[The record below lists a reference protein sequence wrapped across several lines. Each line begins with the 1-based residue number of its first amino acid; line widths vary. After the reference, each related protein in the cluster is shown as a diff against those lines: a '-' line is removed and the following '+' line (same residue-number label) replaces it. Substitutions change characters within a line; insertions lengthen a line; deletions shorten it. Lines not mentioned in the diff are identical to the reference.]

1 MGACCS
7 NLEEEQHISFNEEK
21 PSSDDLHAIE
31 TFERHRTPSLV
42 RIPPV
47 ASWPTHSHFAS
58 SMVDTSC
65 RSSMKTEEDFMDGA
79 SERKLSNAS
88 GSSSN
93 STRVDE
99 YCHYGIRSTLSQQGS
114 KEYFPV
120 EITLSDDMNDPSI
133 LADFSWM
140 QRPVNTFPVP
150 MGKQQTDRENVIHY
164 IMRYVMN
171 GSGSGIWAIEV
182 ATAYPNCEIVGIDLV
197 CPGVGDQTLPKNCSF
212 KTVNVLEGLM
222 FNNETFDYI
231 FIRNM
236 TLELGEQG
244 YQDLVDDAYRILKP
258 GGYLEIVEPN
268 MQLRNAGPVTQRFQH
283 LRKSESCVLSLS
295 IPHIYLSIALLDNK
309 AFEYIGVN
317 TQLANMLP
325 MLINTSMFAT
335 QASTACTWTVA
346 IPVGKRWRSRIA
358 RLMAMYLLAE
368 FRACKNMLC
377 SVATLSEKDYDEV
390 MAAVKE
396 ELLTVTDTHI
406 IWRTVLAQ
414 KPPHPK

>member
-7 NLEEEQHISFNEEK
+7 SQEEEQHISFSEQK
-21 PSSDDLHAIE
+21 PSSNDLHAIE

-99 YCHYGIRSTLSQQGS
+99 YCHYGIRSTLSQPGS

-120 EITLSDDMNDPSI
+120 EITLGDDMNDPSI

-150 MGKQQTDRENVIHY
+150 MGKHQTDRDNVVHY

-171 GSGSGIWAIEV
+171 GFHTAPLRPKNGQGGRILDIGSGSGIWAIEV
-182 ATAYPNCEIVGIDLV
+182 AKAYPN
-197 CPGVGDQTLPKNCSF
+197 F
-212 KTVNVLEGLM
+212 LEGLM

-231 FIRNM
+231 FVRNM
-236 TLELGEQG
+236 TVSMNARQCLMLELGDQG
-244 YQDLVDDAYRILKP
+244 YQDVVDDAYRILKP
-258 GGYLEIVEPN
+258 GGYLEIVEPS

-283 LRKSESCVLSLS
+283 L
-295 IPHIYLSIALLDNK
+295 HNK

-377 SVATLSEKDYDEV
+377 SVATLSEADYDEV

-414 KPPHPK
+414 KPPHPR